1 MISERSRPLTWQ
13 MPAKAGERL
22 ECAGKGST
30 SRTSRLRPTNKMNST
45 PHICQLT
52 EESRSE
58 ISSAPRSFR
67 QVRDISSQGRQPVRL
82 MYVGQG
88 FGNIGI
94 ALYLLELICECD
106 MSPRERDG
114 SQQTSKFL
122 HVRSSTRDCLNILSS
137 RRVQLS
143 GQFQAEADI
152 RPKTG
157 PAGFVVND
165 PSVWTGRALQAE
177 CE

>member
-82 MYVGQG
+82 MYVGQSG
-88 FGNIGI
+88 LWEYRNRIVPFGTHLRVRYVPTRERWKPANKQVSSRSFLD
-94 ALYLLELICECD
+94 ARLLEYPLFAA
-106 MSPRERDG
+106 RATFG
-114 SQQTSKFL
+114 S
-122 HVRSSTRDCLNILSS
+122 VSS
-137 RRVQLS
+137 RS
-143 GQFQAEADI
+143 GHQTED
-152 RPKTG
+152 
-157 PAGFVVND
+157 
-165 PSVWTGRALQAE
+165 WTGWLRRE
-177 CE
+177 